1 MVTRLHDDLIAS
13 NCYDNSRLLPQIP
26 RLAIR
31 AKEKQG
37 TIAAL

>member
-13 NCYDNSRLLPQIP
+13 NCYGNSRLLPQIP
-26 RLAIR
+26 RLASQSHG
-31 AKEKQG
+31 AQG